1 MNRASTLDGD
11 LVVRDLRLLHDLV
24 VVARVIDGD
33 YPVPARTRLDRELG
47 VRLVDEIRRS
57 LARAMPRAA

>member
-1 MNRASTLDGD
+1 MNRSTTLDAD
-11 LVVRDLRLLHDLV
+11 LVQSDFRLLHDLA

-47 VRLVDEIRRS
+47 ARLADEVRRS
-57 LARAMPRAA
+57 VATTMQRAA